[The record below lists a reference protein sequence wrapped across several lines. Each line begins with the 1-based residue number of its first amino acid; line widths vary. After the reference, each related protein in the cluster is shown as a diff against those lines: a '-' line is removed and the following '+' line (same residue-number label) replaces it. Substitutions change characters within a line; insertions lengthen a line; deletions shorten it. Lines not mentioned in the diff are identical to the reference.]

1 MVRANV
7 TSSCQDALELRDEGW
22 RALRTRSYFENVA
35 VSGYRVLLGR
45 SVMITLLTTAAFPAV
60 GECLLGERACFPL
73 FLGVDT
79 LIRDGVTHVP

>member
-1 MVRANV
+1 MTHISN
-7 TSSCQDALELRDEGW
+7 QF
-22 RALRTRSYFENVA
+22 RSLAIFLSDDPRGA
-35 VSGYRVLLGR
+35 DGS
-45 SVMITLLTTAAFPAV
+45 IV